1 MTSTPTAATD
11 HRDGFVPFPA
21 DLAEQYRRNGYWAG
35 RPLGDLLGDAAR
47 QWPDRPALLGEPDRP
62 RPELIPA
69 PAEPNAAPAV
79 TYAELD
85 AAADRMAHGFLAL
98 GIAPGDRVVVQLPNV
113 PEFVPVLFGLLRAGI
128 IPVLTLPAHRRA
140 EIDHLS
146 RLSGAVAY
154 VIADRF
160 GDFDYRTLA
169 TEVTATAPT
178 LRHVLVLGD
187 PGAFTALNSIPADGD
202 SLPEIDASDIALMLV
217 SGGTTGLPKLIARTH
232 DDYTYNAK
240 ESARVCELTPED
252 VYLATLPV
260 AHNFPLACPGVLGTV
275 ATGGAMA
282 FLSDPSPESAF
293 AAVERHRVTVTA
305 VVPPLAQLWCVATEW
320 EEADLSSL
328 RLLQVGGARLAEV
341 NAREVVPALGVRLQ
355 QVFGMAEGLL
365 NYTRAE
371 DSDDLVCTTQGRPL
385 SPADE
390 VRVVDGD
397 GEEVADGEEGELLTR
412 GPYTLRGY
420 YRAPEHNSRSFTPD
434 GFYRSGDL
442 VRRLP
447 SGHLMVSGRIKD
459 VINRGGENISCDE
472 LEEHLLAYPV
482 VRHAAAVGIPDATLG
497 EKVCAFLVVDGDMPT
512 LAEIKT
518 FLTERGLATYKLP
531 DVLRQAD
538 ALPVT
543 AVGKIDKKAL
553 AARG

>member
-1 MTSTPTAATD
+1 MNSTRTAAQD

-21 DLAEQYRRNGYWAG
+21 DLAESYRRAGYWAG
-35 RPLGDLLGDAAR
+35 RPLGELLRDAAR
-47 QWPDRPALLGEPDRP
+47 RWPDRPAVLTDWEQ
-62 RPELIPA
+62 
-69 PAEPNAAPAV
+69 
-79 TYAELD
+79 TSYADLD

-113 PEFVPVLFGLLRAGI
+113 PEFPAVLFGLLRAGI

-140 EIDHLS
+140 EIEHLTK
-146 RLSGAVAY
+146 LSGAVAY
-154 VIADRF
+154 VIADRLC
-160 GDFDYRTLA
+160 DYDYRVLA
-169 TEVTATAPT
+169 AEVAAAAPA
-178 LRHVLVLGD
+178 LRHVLVLGE
-187 PGAFTALNSIPADGD
+187 PGAYTGLDSVPADGD
-202 SLPEIDASDIALMLV
+202 SLPEPDASDIAIMLV

-240 ESARVCELTPED
+240 ASAAVCELGPDD
-252 VYLATLPV
+252 VYLAALPV
-260 AHNFPLACPGVLGTV
+260 AHNFPLACPGILGTI
-275 ATGGAMA
+275 ATGGGMA
-282 FLSDPSPESAF
+282 FTTDPSPENAF
-293 AAVERHRVTVTA
+293 AAIERHGVTVTA
-305 VVPPLAQLWCVATEW
+305 VVPPLAQLWSAAVEW
-320 EEADLSSL
+320 EEADLSTL

-341 NAREVVPALGVRLQ
+341 NAREVVPALNVRLQ

-371 DSDDLVCTTQGRPL
+371 DSADIVCTTQGRPL

-390 VRVVDGD
+390 VRVVDAD
-397 GEEVADGEEGELLTR
+397 GKDVADGEEGELLTR
-412 GPYTLRGY
+412 GPYTIRGY
-420 YRAPEHNSRSFTPD
+420 YRAPEHNARAFTPD

-447 SGHLMVSGRIKD
+447 SGHLVVSGRIKD

-472 LEEHLLAYPV
+472 LEEHLPAHPA
-482 VRHAAAVGIPDATLG
+482 VRHAAAVGLPDAVLG
-497 EKVCAFLVVDGDMPT
+497 EKVCAVLVVDGAMPT

-518 FLTERGLATYKLP
+518 FLTKRGLATYKLP

-538 ALPVT
+538 ALPIT

-553 AARG
+553 QAS